1 MQRNLNGSLRVFRRL
16 AQASLENTSIEDVC
30 ENYEGCS
37 ADTVQYRLKKM
48 NLTNQFYF
56 FIKTFR
62 IRFLTMSD
70 FNYPR
75 KLIYRSNDLVFTFI
89 R

>member
-16 AQASLENTSIEDVC
+16 AQASLEITSIEDVC

-48 NLTNQFYF
+48 NLTNQF
-56 FIKTFR
+56 IK
-62 IRFLTMSD
+62 
-70 FNYPR
+70 
-75 KLIYRSNDLVFTFI
+75 
-89 R
+89 